1 LPRERRGDL
10 RSSIP
15 SSLLQMCENHWALRR
30 PFCAA
35 TLRLTV
41 TSDRREFLSRMAIS
55 GLALQSF
62 ATKAAGSGGNIK
74 AVAFDGFPIL
84 DPRPV
89 FALVDELYPERGVEL
104 GNLWRTRQFEYTWLR
119 TMSGRY
125 TDFWQVTDDAL
136 VFAAKALKVELTPEK
151 HARLMEAYLKL
162 RCWPDVPAALSSL
175 KKAGIRIAFLSNLTA
190 KMLESGIQN
199 SQLGSVFDHVLSTDR
214 VKVYKPDPRAYQMG
228 LDAFGLKPDQILFA
242 AFAGWDA
249 AGAKLFGYP
258 TFWVNR
264 QNQPAEELGAAPDAS
279 GGNLNDLVAFLV
291 ERGNVDSSRD

>member
-1 LPRERRGDL
+1 
-10 RSSIP
+10 
-15 SSLLQMCENHWALRR
+15 M
-30 PFCAA
+30 
-35 TLRLTV
+35 
-41 TSDRREFLSRMAIS
+41 TSDRRDFLGRMAVS

-62 ATKAAGSGGNIK
+62 ANKAAGSRSNIK

-104 GNLWRTRQFEYTWLR
+104 SNLWRTRQFEYTWLR
-119 TMSGRY
+119 TISRRY
-125 TDFWQVTDDAL
+125 SDFWQVTDDSL
-136 VFAAKALKVELTPEK
+136 VFAAKALKLELTPEK

-162 RCWPDVPAALSSL
+162 RCWPDVPAALGSL
-175 KKAGIRIAFLSNLTA
+175 KKAGIQLAFLSNLTV
-190 KMLESGIQN
+190 KMLEAGIRN
-199 SQLGSVFDHVLSTDR
+199 SKLDGVFDHVLSTDR

-249 AGAKLFGYP
+249 AGAKSFGYP

-264 QNQPAEELGAAPDAS
+264 QNQPAEELGVAPDAV
-279 GGNLNDLVAFLV
+279 GGNLNDLVAFLIA
-291 ERGNVDSSRD
+291 